1 MPMGRRVA
9 KHGALYRE
17 GEVSDMAYVHGN
29 LAEKQLEHAEVEQ
42 SSRRESNVRPRLRVV
57 EGSRQATRSQAEPS
71 LSPLAAHA
79 LKAAVVVAVCF
90 VAICVARV
98 AIISNTYTVLVQ
110 NRDLT
115 SQLEEARALGSEL
128 EVQQSVYGNAARVKS
143 IATNVYG
150 MVPAGQVASMDVQAA
165 QADNSGTVSQDAT
178 E

>member
-1 MPMGRRVA
+1 
-9 KHGALYRE
+9 
-17 GEVSDMAYVHGN
+17 MAYVHGN

-42 SSRRESNVRPRLRVV
+42 SPRRESNVRPRLRVV

-115 SQLEEARALGSEL
+115 AQLEEARALGSEL
-128 EVQQSVYGNAARVKS
+128 EVQQSVS
-143 IATNVYG
+143 AT
-150 MVPAGQVASMDVQAA
+150 PRA
-165 QADNSGTVSQDAT
+165 
-178 E
+178 